1 MDCWIQRTE
10 MLRLLHPT
18 DTYSRDGNQ
27 RTNNR
32 TLVFFSNPIPIQKTR
47 VKSSFLEFASL
58 GSPGSSSGQQQP
70 SSSSPGRGLFLVSG
84 AALLSSLVLMMELDP
99 RLYENVVRSLLHALP
114 SSVEGA
120 IILFS
125 LIRQTPSLYRD

>member
-1 MDCWIQRTE
+1 

-27 RTNNR
+27 RTNKR
-32 TLVFFSNPIPIQKTR
+32 TLVFFSPVQFQSKKKR
-47 VKSSFLEFASL
+47 VKSSFREFASL

>member
-32 TLVFFSNPIPIQKTR
+32 TLVFFPIQFQSKKRGSNPPSWNSPRSAPQGPAAG
-47 VKSSFLEFASL
+47 SNSL
-58 GSPGSSSGQQQP
+58 RRPLRAAASSSCP
-70 SSSSPGRGLFLVSG
+70 APPCS
-84 AALLSSLVLMMELDP
+84 LMMELDP